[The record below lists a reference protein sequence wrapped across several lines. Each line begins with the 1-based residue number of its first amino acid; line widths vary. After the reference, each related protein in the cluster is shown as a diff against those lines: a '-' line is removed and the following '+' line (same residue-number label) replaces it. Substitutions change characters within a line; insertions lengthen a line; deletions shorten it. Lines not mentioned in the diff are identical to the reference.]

1 MVVIKLLW
9 NFLGTAAM
17 NNTNKCIISAAVIPL
32 CHKSYQKCA
41 EFTILYAGFSIY
53 FAKQT

>member
-17 NNTNKCIISAAVIPL
+17 NTTNKCIISAAVIPL
-32 CHKSYQKCA
+32 CHISYQKCVDFA
-41 EFTILYAGFSIY
+41 ILYAGFSIY